1 MSEPIE
7 VVMMEE
13 FGLEAH
19 HWPNGWCA
27 ERYTETTLS
36 ETGLYPTL
44 DALKAA
50 LTEDTVAWVKTG

>member
-1 MSEPIE
+1 MTEPIE
-7 VVMMEE
+7 IITMDE
-13 FGLEAH
+13 FGLEAQ

-50 LTEDTVAWVKTG
+50 LTEDTVSWVITG